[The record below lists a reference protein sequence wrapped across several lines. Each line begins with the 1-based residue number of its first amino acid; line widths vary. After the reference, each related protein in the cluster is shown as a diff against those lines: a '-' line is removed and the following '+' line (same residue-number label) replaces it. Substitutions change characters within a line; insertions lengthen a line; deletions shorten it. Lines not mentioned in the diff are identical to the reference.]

1 MTPDSQLA
9 RAPQDVQRY
18 VRAVVREVATVFGNA
33 LVGVYTTGSLAL
45 GGFTPGRSDIDLMAV
60 VDGHQAPDTC
70 LDLAVRLDHQRM
82 PCPASGLEFVLYPS
96 AIVTTPSTD
105 AGYLLNLNTGPKL
118 APLADLDSTS
128 APAFWF
134 VLDRAISAQSGEAVI
149 GPPAAVLFRV
159 PPAYELLPVV
169 LAAVE
174 AQQQDRSDL
183 LDNVVLNACR
193 AFRFAQ
199 DGRWYSKA
207 EAGRRTAATPGPF
220 TALIRAALATHEQG
234 RHAGNALPAPAVD
247 AFLAHVR
254 ARLQEAVTTAG

>member
-9 RAPQDVQRY
+9 RAPHDAQRY
-18 VRAVVREVATVFGNA
+18 VHAVAHELATVLGNA

-60 VDGHQAPDTC
+60 VDGHEGPETC
-70 LDLAVRLDHQRM
+70 LHLAVRLDHLRM
-82 PCPASGLEFVLYPS
+82 PCPASGLELVLYPR

-118 APLADLDSTS
+118 APVADLDSPS

-134 VLDRAISAQSGEAVI
+134 VLDRAVTAQSGEAVI

-159 PPAYELLPVV
+159 PPAHELLPVV

-199 DGRWYSKA
+199 DRRWYSKA
-207 EAGRRTAATPGPF
+207 EAGRRTAATPEPF
-220 TALIRAALATHEQG
+220 SALIRAALATHEQG
-234 RHAGNALPAPAVD
+234 RHAGNALPTHAVE

-254 ARLQEAVTTAG
+254 ARLQQAINTPM